1 MVAGCRG
8 RLSFDIIDWWRRL
21 FDAPVST
28 KQIICIVEGGNVIF
42 TNGNDLFTIVE
53 YSFACLRV
61 SLDFDF
67 TNFIVSSIYL
77 SYGVFGRGFI
87 SSQTNFRRRVGW
99 LSVISGYSFS
109 VSVRGLGN
117 FIMFMLT
124 VSLEQGQIWWISA
137 TGADFMYTLLIVTSD
152 R

>member
-1 MVAGCRG
+1 
-8 RLSFDIIDWWRRL
+8 
-21 FDAPVST
+21 
-28 KQIICIVEGGNVIF
+28 
-42 TNGNDLFTIVE
+42 
-53 YSFACLRV
+53 
-61 SLDFDF
+61 
-67 TNFIVSSIYL
+67 
-77 SYGVFGRGFI
+77 VFGRGFI

-117 FIMFMLT
+117 FIMFILT

-137 TGADFMYTLLIVTSD
+137 TGADFMYILLIVTSD